1 MTKNIKTKKTKNSNR
16 KSINNVRRG
25 LKKYWK
31 KKNKAE
37 LKVQCNPN
45 TNKEK
50 PARVTS
56 WMRKRKREKGA
67 AAELTSHTAWHVPQI
82 VAEQLMKRK

>member
-31 KKNKAE
+31 KRNKAE

-56 WMRKRKREKGA
+56 WMRKRERERERKG
-67 AAELTSHTAWHVPQI
+67 Q
-82 VAEQLMKRK
+82 EQS